1 MKRIKTNTVYN
12 NVLKSD
18 VNGYGKNANLYNA
31 NKYELLKYEM
41 EKMNN
46 NMEQLNNTLKTIIVE
61 ILNEKSINDT
71 SMNSAITA
79 LERYQNL
86 KLEQNTQ
93 NGESYKENL
102 DTTAK
107 ELKNILI
114 ENKYLQKRYLY
125 TRINMLVL
133 V

>member
-46 NMEQLNNTLKTIIVE
+46 NMEQLNNTLKTIDR
-61 ILNEKSINDT
+61 LFLRD
-71 SMNSAITA
+71 
-79 LERYQNL
+79 Q
-86 KLEQNTQ
+86 
-93 NGESYKENL
+93 
-102 DTTAK
+102 
-107 ELKNILI
+107 
-114 ENKYLQKRYLY
+114 
-125 TRINMLVL
+125 
-133 V
+133 